1 MKNHN
6 NFPNIIP
13 IQQPNHSYINTTE
26 IVSYNH
32 DVFLDKPIEEATEY
46 RDLISLLVNA
56 NEGDVINL
64 FINSPGGLL
73 DTSLAIIESI
83 KVSKA
88 YVVGIINGACH
99 SAASILVMYCSE
111 VIVLDNAYMMI
122 HTASF
127 GSSGMTNN
135 VKNHTDFTV
144 RQVESLLD
152 NTYSGFL
159 TKKELENI
167 KQGLELWLD
176 AEDIRGRLVDRQ
188 SYLKK
193 QYKKMQHPKIVN

>member
-1 MKNHN
+1 MKNN
-6 NFPNIIP
+6 NLPMGLFPQP
-13 IQQPNHSYINTTE
+13 QQPSYINTTE
-26 IVSYNH
+26 VISYKY
-32 DVFLDKPIEEATEY
+32 DVFLDEPLEESNQY
-46 RDLISLLVNA
+46 RDLISLLVNS

-73 DTSLAIIESI
+73 DTALGIIESI
-83 KVSKA
+83 KISRA

-99 SAASILVMYCSE
+99 SAASILVMYCDE
-111 VIVLDNAYMMI
+111 VVVLDNAYMMI

-144 RQVESLLD
+144 KQVEILLD

-159 TKKELENI
+159 NKKELENI
-167 KQGLELWLD
+167 KQGIELWFD
-176 AEDIRGRLVDRQ
+176 AEDIKNRLNDRQ
-188 SYLKK
+188 NFLKK
-193 QYKKMQHPKIVN
+193 LYNKQSK